1 MGVQIKPSDLY
12 YRYPRKKE
20 TRDLPKFTGLPDPHP
35 FDRNDL
41 YEVLPMFEAVM
52 NELGTVDGADLQRI
66 ERILNDNI
74 PHFINSREEIFRG
87 LVETMRDV
95 LGSDLRGF

>member
-1 MGVQIKPSDLY
+1 MGIEIKPSDLY

-20 TRDLPKFTGLPDPHP
+20 TREVPKFTGLPDPLP

-41 YEVLPMFEAVM
+41 YEVIPMFEAVM
-52 NELGTVDGADLQRI
+52 DELGSVDGAVLHRI
-66 ERILNDNI
+66 EVILNDNI

-87 LVETMRDV
+87 LVESMRDE
-95 LGSDLRGF
+95 LG